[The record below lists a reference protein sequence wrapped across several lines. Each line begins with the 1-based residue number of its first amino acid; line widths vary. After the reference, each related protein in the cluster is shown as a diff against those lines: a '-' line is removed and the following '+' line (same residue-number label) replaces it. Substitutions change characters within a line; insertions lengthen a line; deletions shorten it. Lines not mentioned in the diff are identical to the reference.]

1 MTTRSKPDRNFAGAQ
16 SVFRKVADSV
26 QMLVWMTDIDD
37 AIVYLNQG
45 ASPGFEKQSQVHASI
60 WLEFVH
66 PDDRTQVAD
75 IVMQA
80 KEARAEYQMEY
91 RIIRSDGSVHWMMSS
106 AAPRF
111 KDNGDFDGYNG
122 TLLDVSDRHAAREE
136 LGRREE
142 QFRSLTNLST
152 DWYWE
157 TDEKDRFTF
166 LSADVERLF
175 GTDPNLI
182 IGKSRL
188 DLAAYLNQP
197 GLAECFRKITERQ
210 PFRDIRYATSWSVK
224 GVMRYTSLSGEPV
237 FDNGV
242 FKGYRGVGRD
252 ITKEVEVSEQLAQL
266 AAENKAWI
274 ENSLDVLAVFNDE
287 GRFLRVNEAAREIIG
302 YEPEEL
308 LGRRHLE
315 FIVPD
320 EQEKTK
326 AIAAGLCNDKNTLQ
340 NFENRWIRKDG
351 SIVHLSWA
359 VRRANDRGLT
369 YATARDVTESYRT
382 QAELHRSNERLFSML
397 ESIGDAFFA
406 VDRDWRVNY
415 VNRRTAEF
423 VGRTPDEMIGKLVW
437 EAVPEIRHSS
447 VFPYYE
453 KAMASRKPDFFEAY
467 YEPARA
473 WLEIRAYP
481 FEDGLSVFFHD
492 VTARRTAGNAIREN
506 EQRLR
511 ELIEMTPAGY
521 ILTDAQG
528 KLVAVNPA
536 LCHMSGYTQEE
547 LIGRSLKEL
556 FPVCPAGGALPVRG
570 GLCSVH
576 GKEAAVRHK
585 QGHLVYVLV
594 NANINR
600 DAEGDAL
607 SVTAFLTDITER
619 KQAEARLEQLA
630 THDALT
636 GLPNRALLNDRVQQM
651 LNSAPRNETIAVMFI
666 DLDRFK
672 EVNDS
677 LGHQPGDIL
686 LREVGRRLQKNLR
699 PNDIV
704 ARLGGDEFVVVAHC
718 SQGPDS
724 AERIVG
730 KLFTAL
736 AAPVNISGQEVVV
749 GASIGISMF
758 PQDGTTKDVLFQ
770 NADTAMY
777 RAKAAGRKTYRFFE
791 PEMSVEVKT
800 RMTLE
805 STLRRALDRNEFELH
820 YQPRIHLKSMAIVG
834 MEALIRWN
842 HPQLG
847 QVLPMQFIPM
857 AEEKGLIDAIGG
869 WVLEEACRQTRRLID
884 KYKRS
889 LCVSVNLSARQLKS
903 RDVLEQV
910 RAALQKAELSPR
922 LLELE
927 LTESALIEDIDA
939 SAGVLK
945 ELKALGISL
954 SVDDFGTG
962 YSGLAYLRRF
972 PLDTLKLDRSF
983 VTQQD
988 DGISSF
994 KFIKAFV
1001 DLAHTL
1007 NMSVVAEGVETN
1019 ETLQLLRDAACDEA
1033 QGYLLARPLSLEAFE
1048 AYLARLPNSELKGKG

>member
-1 MTTRSKPDRNFAGAQ
+1 MNTRSTPDRNFAQAQ
-16 SVFRKVADSV
+16 TVVRTIADSA
-26 QMLVWMTDIDD
+26 QMLVWMTDVDD
-37 AIVYLNQG
+37 TIVYMNQG
-45 ASPGFEKQSQVHASI
+45 ASPGFERQSQVHASM

-66 PDDRTQVAD
+66 PDDRTHVAD

-80 KEARAEYQMEY
+80 KEARAEYQVEY
-91 RIIRSDGSVHWMMSS
+91 RIVRSDGSVRWMMSS
-106 AAPRF
+106 GAPRF
-111 KDNGDFDGYNG
+111 NDNGDFDGYNG

-136 LGRREE
+136 LARREE

-157 TDEKDRFTF
+157 TDENDRFTF
-166 LSADVERLF
+166 VSEGVERLF

-188 DLAAYLNQP
+188 DLAVYLNQP
-197 GLAECFRKITERQ
+197 GLAECFRKIAERQ

-252 ITKEVEVSEQLAQL
+252 ITEEVEVAEKLAQL
-266 AAENKAWI
+266 AAENEAWI
-274 ENSLDVLAVFNDE
+274 ENSLDVLAVFDDE

-315 FIVPD
+315 FIVPG
-320 EQEKTK
+320 EQEKAK
-326 AIAAGLCNDKNTLQ
+326 AVAASLRRKNTVQ
-340 NFENRWIRKDG
+340 DFENRWIRKDG

-359 VRRANDRGLT
+359 VRWANDRGLT
-369 YATARDVTESYRT
+369 YATARDVSESYHAQT
-382 QAELHRSNERLFSML
+382 ELHKSNARLFSML

-406 VDRDWRVNY
+406 VDRDWRVTY

-423 VGRTPDEMIGKLVW
+423 IGRPPAEIIGKLVW
-437 EAVPEIRHSS
+437 EAAPEIRHSS

-453 KAMASRKPDFFEAY
+453 KAMASRKPAFFESY
-467 YEPARA
+467 YEPTCA

-492 VTARRTAGNAIREN
+492 VTARRKAENAIREN

-528 KLVAVNPA
+528 KFVAVNPA
-536 LCHMSGYTQEE
+536 LRHMSGYTQEE

-556 FPVCPAGGALPVRG
+556 FPVCPVGGALPVQG

-600 DAEGDAL
+600 DAEGHAL

-619 KQAEARLEQLA
+619 KQAESRLEQLA

-677 LGHQPGDIL
+677 MGHEPGDIL

-718 SQGPDS
+718 SQGSDS

-730 KLFTAL
+730 KLFAAL
-736 AAPVNISGQEVVV
+736 AAPVDISGQEVVV

-758 PQDGTTKDVLFQ
+758 PQDGTTKEVLFQ

-791 PEMSVEVKT
+791 PEMSVEVKM

-805 STLRRALDRNEFELH
+805 STLRRALERNEFELH

-857 AEEKGLIDAIGG
+857 AEEKGLIDAIGR
-869 WVLEEACRQTRRLID
+869 WVLEEACGQTRRLMD

-903 RDVLEQV
+903 PDVLEHVQ
-910 RAALQKAELSPR
+910 AALQKAQLLPR

-939 SAGVLK
+939 SAGMLK
-945 ELKALGISL
+945 QLKALGILL

-1019 ETLQLLRDAACDEA
+1019 ETLRLLRDAACDEA

-1048 AYLARLPNSELKGKG
+1048 AYLARLPNPELKGKG

>member
-1 MTTRSKPDRNFAGAQ
+1 MNTRSTPDQHFVQAQ
-16 SVFRKVADSV
+16 TVFRKIADSA

-37 AIVYLNQG
+37 LIVYINQG
-45 ASPGFEKQSQVHASI
+45 ASSGFEKQFQLHASM

-66 PDDRTQVAD
+66 PDDRARIAG
-75 IVMQA
+75 IVVQA
-80 KEARAEYQMEY
+80 KAVRAEYQVEY
-91 RIIRSDGSVHWMMSS
+91 RIVTSDGAARWMTGS
-106 AAPRF
+106 ASPRF
-111 KDNGDFDGYNG
+111 KDNGDFDGYIG
-122 TLLDVSDRHAAREE
+122 TLLDVSDRQAAREE

-142 QFRSLTNLST
+142 RFRSLTNLST

-157 TDEKDRFTF
+157 TDENERFTF
-166 LSADVERLF
+166 VSDGVERLF

-188 DLAAYLNQP
+188 DLAVYLNQP
-197 GLAECFRKITERQ
+197 GLAECFRKIAVRQ
-210 PFRDIRYATSWSVK
+210 PFKNIRYATSWSVK

-252 ITKEVEVSEQLAQL
+252 ITGEVEAAETLAQL
-266 AAENKAWI
+266 AAENKALI
-274 ENSLDVLAVFNDE
+274 ENSLDMLTAFNEE

-315 FIVPD
+315 FTIPD
-320 EQEKTK
+320 DREKTM
-326 AIAAGLCNDKNTLQ
+326 AIAAGLRDGKNTVQ

-382 QAELHRSNERLFSML
+382 QGELHKSNARLFAML
-397 ESIGDAFFA
+397 ESIGDAFFS
-406 VDRDWRVNY
+406 VDRDWRVTY
-415 VNRRTAEF
+415 VNRKTAEF
-423 VGRTPDEMIGKLVW
+423 VGLTPDEMIGKLVW
-437 EAVPEIRHSS
+437 EAAPGIRLSS

-453 KAMASRKPDFFEAY
+453 KAMASREANFFEAY

-492 VTARRTAGNAIREN
+492 VTARRKAGNAIREN

-528 KLVAVNPA
+528 QIVAVNPA
-536 LCHMSGYTQEE
+536 LCDMSGYTQEE
-547 LIGRSLKEL
+547 LIGRTLKEL
-556 FPVCPAGGALPVRG
+556 FPVCPADGAFSVRG
-570 GLCSVH
+570 GIRSVH

-585 QGHLVYVLV
+585 QGHLVYALV
-594 NANINR
+594 NANIKR

-607 SVTAFLTDITER
+607 SLTAFLTDITER
-619 KQAEARLEQLA
+619 KQAESRLEQLA
-630 THDALT
+630 THDELT
-636 GLPNRALLNDRVQQM
+636 GLPNRALLNDRVQMM

-677 LGHQPGDIL
+677 LGHEPGDIL

-724 AERIVG
+724 AERIVE
-730 KLFTAL
+730 KLFSAM
-736 AAPVNISGQEVVV
+736 AAPVDIAGQEVVV

-758 PQDGTTKDVLFQ
+758 PRDGTTKEVLFQ

-791 PEMSVEVKT
+791 PEMSVEAKT

-820 YQPRIHLKSMAIVG
+820 YQPRIHLKTMAIVG

-847 QVLPMQFIPM
+847 QVLPLQFIPL
-857 AEEKGLIDAIGG
+857 AEEKGLIDAIGR
-869 WVLEEACRQTRRLID
+869 WVLEEACTQTRRLMD

-889 LCVSVNLSARQLKS
+889 LCVSV
-903 RDVLEQV
+903 
-910 RAALQKAELSPR
+910 
-922 LLELE
+922 
-927 LTESALIEDIDA
+927 
-939 SAGVLK
+939 
-945 ELKALGISL
+945 
-954 SVDDFGTG
+954 
-962 YSGLAYLRRF
+962 
-972 PLDTLKLDRSF
+972 
-983 VTQQD
+983 
-988 DGISSF
+988 
-994 KFIKAFV
+994 
-1001 DLAHTL
+1001 
-1007 NMSVVAEGVETN
+1007 
-1019 ETLQLLRDAACDEA
+1019 
-1033 QGYLLARPLSLEAFE
+1033 
-1048 AYLARLPNSELKGKG
+1048 